1 MKKIHF
7 VLFLIICLLEACAA
21 PNFILGTSESDF
33 VTKCKRAVIV
43 ESSSAGKV
51 YSVGDGIYTEKRFYY
66 FQNGILIRLDAGV
79 SRPDIRI
86 DNYNHRN

>member
-7 VLFLIICLLEACAA
+7 VLVLIICLLQSCAA
-21 PNFILGTSESDF
+21 PNFILGTSETDF
-33 VTKCKRAVIV
+33 VRKCRRAVIV
-43 ESSSAGKV
+43 ESSSSGNV

-66 FQNGILIRLDAGV
+66 FQNGTLIRLDAGV

-86 DNYNHRN
+86 DNYNYRN

>member
-7 VLFLIICLLEACAA
+7 VLVLIICLLQSCAA
-21 PNFILGTSESDF
+21 PNFILGISETDF
-33 VTKCKRAVIV
+33 VRKCRRAVIV
-43 ESSSAGKV
+43 ESSYSGTV
-51 YSVGDGIYTEKRFYY
+51 YSVGDGIYTQKRFYY
-66 FQNGILIRLDAGV
+66 FQNGTLIRLDAGF